1 MTRLTSLPCPKIR
14 LRLAWHG
21 QPDADAEPLAPTAWQ
36 LALHRPPQGDLY
48 WMVSDIE
55 TGRMVACDLDRERAI
70 RQAQTRL
77 TTLAETQHT
86 TVEALLEQIRASA
99 RAEGDAHANLLE

>member
-1 MTRLTSLPCPKIR
+1 MTRLTSRPGPTVR

-21 QPDADAEPLAPTAWQ
+21 QPNVEAEPLAPTAWQ
-36 LALHRPPQGDLY
+36 LALHRHPQGDLY

-70 RQAQTRL
+70 RQAHARL
-77 TTLAETQHT
+77 ATLAKTQHT
-86 TVEALLEQIRASA
+86 TVQALLEQIRAGA
-99 RAEGDAHANLLE
+99 RAEG

>member
-1 MTRLTSLPCPKIR
+1 MTHLASPPCPKVR

-21 QPDADAEPLAPTAWQ
+21 QPYVEAEPLAPIAWQ
-36 LALHRPPQGDLY
+36 LALHRHPQGDLS

-55 TGRMVACDLDRERAI
+55 TGRMVACDVDRERAI

-99 RAEGDAHANLLE
+99 RAEGGTHANRME